1 MSPDVPEGRDVG
13 VDEDGAVEVLGNG
26 GRKAV
31 LLPLL
36 DNQPM
41 RILVDWRNAPA
52 TGAESKS
59 SSSQIDFPPS
69 NSPALDAQMMM
80 HQLNRG
86 LVLLKRNLNDFKRLP
101 LIERTKRQCQINQR
115 SVGEFAEVSGLTRN
129 SEDSSGRCR
138 GR

>member
-1 MSPDVPEGRDVG
+1 VSSDIPEGRDIG
-13 VDEDGAVEVLGNG
+13 VDEDGAVEILGDG

-31 LLPLL
+31 LLSLL
-36 DNQPM
+36 DDQTM

-52 TGAESKS
+52 IGAESKS
-59 SSSQIDFPPS
+59 SSSQIDFPP

-101 LIERTKRQCQINQR
+101 LIERTKRQRSNQLTIN
-115 SVGEFAEVSGLTRN
+115 
-129 SEDSSGRCR
+129 
-138 GR
+138 